1 MTKAKLYPHINRFSG
16 EMKVLSKKAGK
27 ELNEDWERAKVVKN
41 EKGEQVFR
49 FKLSSPV
56 TGPDGKV
63 HMGTAVV
70 DLIETEVEDVDTS
83 PA

>member
-16 EMKVLSKKAGK
+16 EMKVLSKKEGK
-27 ELNEDWERAKVVKN
+27 SLNEDWERAKVVKN
-41 EKGEQVFR
+41 DKGEQVFR

-70 DLIETEVEDVDTS
+70 DLVETEVEDVDTS